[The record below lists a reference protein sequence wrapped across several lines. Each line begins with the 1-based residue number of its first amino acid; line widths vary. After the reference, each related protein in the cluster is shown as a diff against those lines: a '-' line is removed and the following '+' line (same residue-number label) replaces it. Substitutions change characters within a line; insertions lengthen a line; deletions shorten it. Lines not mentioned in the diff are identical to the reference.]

1 MSYSFIIVT
10 NPFSKVVAFLRESRG
25 EAKKVDWP
33 TRQKTLQ
40 NTALV
45 IVFSVIVAVFL
56 SAADLLFASILE
68 RFVL

>member
-1 MSYSFIIVT
+1 MI
-10 NPFSKVVAFLRESRG
+10 NPISKLGTFLKESRG

-45 IVFSVIVAVFL
+45 IIFSVAVAIFL
-56 SAADLLFASILE
+56 STFDLLFSNLLE
-68 RFVL
+68 RFIL

>member
-1 MSYSFIIVT
+1 MK
-10 NPFSKVVAFLRESRG
+10 NPLSKLGTFLREAQG

-40 NTALV
+40 NTLLV
-45 IVFSVIVAVFL
+45 IVFSVVVAVFL
-56 SAADLLFASILE
+56 SAFDLLFGSLLE

>member
-1 MSYSFIIVT
+1 MKGIGVVT
-10 NPFSKVVAFLRESRG
+10 SFLRESRN

-40 NTALV
+40 NTVVV
-45 IVFSVIVAVFL
+45 IVFSVVVAAFL
-56 SAADLLFASILE
+56 SAFDLLFGNLLE